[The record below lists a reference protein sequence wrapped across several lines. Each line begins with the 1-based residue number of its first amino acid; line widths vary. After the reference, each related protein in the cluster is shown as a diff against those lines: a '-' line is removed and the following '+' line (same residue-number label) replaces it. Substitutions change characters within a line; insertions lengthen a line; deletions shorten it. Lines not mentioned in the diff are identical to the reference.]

1 MIVGKIPIE
10 SGRVTRIEN
19 GRIYVSR
26 GEISDVYNAEHY
38 RIIPEVEQDG
48 QIQRIADPAREAGSR

>member
-26 GEISDVYNAEHY
+26 GEITDVYNAEYY
-38 RIIPEVEQDG
+38 RIPVEAWEGGETEHG
-48 QIQRIADPAREAGSR
+48 QKDA